1 MHLIVGAGA
10 VGTVLAG
17 FLAAGGEAVR
27 LQVRGGRAGD
37 YRDAGRLTITDSDG
51 RRVVDVPA
59 PPVDEAPGG
68 DADYVYLA
76 VKHRGLDEALDV
88 LDGKLAKDA
97 VLLPCLNGVGVAER
111 VAARFPDHRVVPVT
125 IMFNARVTAPL
136 AARLTTRP
144 EVLVRGDGGPAPAA
158 AKITAAL
165 RAGGMTVGKATAASE
180 WGKLLIN
187 LNNAVCA
194 VTRTGFADLFRDP
207 DLRRAFVTVLDEA
220 VAALEAAGIAYD
232 LPVPVPY
239 RLYRWFLLHG
249 GGLPLWVA
257 RRKNGL
263 SDEAYPSM
271 LADLEVG
278 RPTEVDQLN
287 GAIVRLGL
295 EYDMPTPANA
305 ELIRLVQAYEAARM
319 MSFLTPKQLADRLD
333 ET

>member
-1 MHLIVGAGA
+1 M
-10 VGTVLAG
+10 LAG
-17 FLAAGGEAVR
+17 FLSAAGESVR
-27 LQVRGGRAGD
+27 LQVRGGRAAD
-37 YRDAGRLTITDSDG
+37 YRDAGRLTITDSDSK
-51 RRVVDVPA
+51 RVVDVPA

-68 DADYVYLA
+68 GADYVYLA
-76 VKHRGLDEALDV
+76 VKHRGLDDALAALD
-88 LDGKLAKDA
+88 GRLAEDA

-111 VAARFPDHRVVPVT
+111 VAARFPAHRVAPVT
-125 IMFNARVTAPL
+125 IMFNARLTAPL

-144 EVLVRGDGGPAPAA
+144 EVLIRADRTFPPAA
-158 AKITAAL
+158 VL
-165 RAGGMTVGKATAASE
+165 RAGGMTVGKATAATE

-220 VAALEAAGIAYD
+220 VAALETAGIAYD

-239 RLYRWFLLHG
+239 RVYRWFLLRG

-271 LADLEVG
+271 LADLEAG

-287 GAIVRLGL
+287 GAILRLGA
-295 EYDMPTPANA
+295 EHGVPTPANA
-305 ELIRLVQAYEAARM
+305 ELIRLVQAFERTRAAN
-319 MSFLTPKQLADRLD
+319 FLTPKQLADRLD